1 MEHRAQG
8 RVLGRPPEVWTLV
21 VLDLVAGLLCLHAAL
36 WPARP
41 DSPAGLD
48 AAAAGLAAALAGVL
62 WWAGDRT
69 PRWLLHLNVWV
80 DVAAGAV
87 LTVAAAT
94 GEGALSTTTCFVALA
109 MWCATWLPPRT
120 ARAYAALFV
129 AVTGAAVAAS
139 PAVEIPLT
147 AWLPVAVAVTVATE
161 VLVRVVGQLRALAV
175 TDPLTGA
182 LNRSGFAAA
191 AERARRA
198 AARNG
203 EPVSVV
209 VVDLDD
215 FKRVNDEAGHA
226 AGDALLAG
234 LVAGWR
240 AELRARDLVARRGG
254 DEFALLLPGTDEAAA
269 EAVVARLQRAS
280 AHRWA
285 YGVAAVG
292 VEEPLEACLHRAD
305 QRMYR
310 RKRSARRA
318 GAVTPSG

>member
-1 MEHRAQG
+1 
-8 RVLGRPPEVWTLV
+8 
-21 VLDLVAGLLCLHAAL
+21 
-36 WPARP
+36 
-41 DSPAGLD
+41 
-48 AAAAGLAAALAGVL
+48 
-62 WWAGDRT
+62 
-69 PRWLLHLNVWV
+69 
-80 DVAAGAV
+80 
-87 LTVAAAT
+87 
-94 GEGALSTTTCFVALA
+94 
-109 MWCATWLPPRT
+109 
-120 ARAYAALFV
+120 
-129 AVTGAAVAAS
+129 
-139 PAVEIPLT
+139 LT

-254 DEFALLLPGTDEAAA
+254 DEFALLLP
-269 EAVVARLQRAS
+269 
-280 AHRWA
+280 
-285 YGVAAVG
+285 
-292 VEEPLEACLHRAD
+292 
-305 QRMYR
+305 
-310 RKRSARRA
+310 
-318 GAVTPSG
+318 